1 MSVKSQVDRINR
13 EACAWVA
20 KLHDTQPS
28 RQDLVALRQWTK
40 QSPEHVAELR
50 RVARLWD
57 ELNVLTEL
65 AVPVEVPRLRKLGK
79 KHLFVKPFARW
90 AVAGAVATVA
100 ALAVFGVLRQP
111 PTNVQQAVPSS
122 QTYATK
128 IGEQRL
134 VALPDG
140 STVLLNTASQ
150 LRVDYSSEFRNVS
163 LIKGEAHFDVSSD
176 PDRAFRVIAGNGM
189 VRAVGTAFSVHL
201 KEKVVEVTVTEG
213 RVQINKIES
222 SPAGGEKPVETIEN
236 LAVVK
241 AGQSAVFDQV
251 VESIESIETIDR
263 TEISRK
269 LAWQEGLLRFSG
281 APLDDVVDE
290 VSRYTPI
297 SIVIVDPELRDL
309 PIGGF
314 FEVGETE
321 KMFEALESG
330 FGVRV
335 ERINNNVVHLS
346 TEARTTA
353 EP

>member
-1 MSVKSQVDRINR
+1 MNVPTNTISR
-13 EACAWVA
+13 EACAWIA
-20 KLHDTQPS
+20 KLHDAEPA
-28 RQDLVALRQWTK
+28 RQDIAALQQWMQ
-40 QSPEHVAELR
+40 QSPEHAAELR
-50 RVARLWD
+50 RLAKRWD

-79 KHLFVKPFARW
+79 TSFFLNPFGRW
-90 AVAGAVATVA
+90 AVLGAAAAVATLV
-100 ALAVFGVLRQP
+100 VFGVLRHP
-111 PTNVQQAVPSS
+111 LTDVPRAIPSS
-122 QTYATK
+122 QTYVTE

-134 VALPDG
+134 VVLPDD
-140 STVLLNTASQ
+140 STALLNTDSQ
-150 LRVDYSSEFRNVS
+150 LRVDYSGAFRNVF
-163 LIKGEAHFDVSSD
+163 LVKGEAHFDVSSD
-176 PDRAFRVIAGNGM
+176 PVRAFRVFAGNGM

-213 RVQINKIES
+213 SVQINKVENNA
-222 SPAGGEKPVETIEN
+222 AGSVEPVETTEN

-241 AGQSAVFDQV
+241 AGQIAVFDQV

-263 TEISRK
+263 IGISRK

-281 APLDDVVDE
+281 APLHDVVEE
-290 VSRYTPI
+290 VSRYTRI

-321 KMFEALESG
+321 KMFEALEAG

-335 ERINNNVVHLS
+335 DRINNNVVHLS
-346 TEARTTA
+346 TERPMTA